1 MQLVLCEENKS
12 WCMLRNSG
20 NRSTSHHFFL
30 RHTHI
35 DESLC
40 HQPVTNIMMIVILT
54 VFITSGKYCSYI
66 LPCSEA
72 LRHLQKLLHQATFSQ
87 VTTLP
92 GGGSGVAGRGVGQGS
107 DGHST
112 KVGQVTTG
120 GYVTAEGVGR
130 NVTTGVCLLYTALCD
145 ESNRASCTHVLC

>member
-1 MQLVLCEENKS
+1 
-12 WCMLRNSG
+12 
-20 NRSTSHHFFL
+20 
-30 RHTHI
+30 
-35 DESLC
+35 
-40 HQPVTNIMMIVILT
+40 MMIVILT
-54 VFITSGKYCSYI
+54 VFITSGKYSSYI

-72 LRHLQKLLHQATFSQ
+72 LRHLQKVLPVTYQATFSQ

-120 GYVTAEGVGR
+120 VGR

-145 ESNRASCTHVLC
+145 ESNRASCTHILC

>member
-1 MQLVLCEENKS
+1 
-12 WCMLRNSG
+12 
-20 NRSTSHHFFL
+20 
-30 RHTHI
+30 
-35 DESLC
+35 
-40 HQPVTNIMMIVILT
+40 MMIVILT
-54 VFITSGKYCSYI
+54 VFITSGKYSSYI

-72 LRHLQKLLHQATFSQ
+72 LRHLQKVLPVVYQATFSQ

-92 GGGSGVAGRGVGQGS
+92 GGGSGVAGRGVGQDS

-130 NVTTGVCLLYTALCD
+130 NVTTGVCLLYIALCD